1 MSLWGHGE
9 IDAVEMTRRA
19 EAIRAMANSEP
30 FRWLMEAAIES
41 AHRDWETG
49 KTVEQREEAF
59 ARMTGI
65 RAVDTEIQK
74 VVDRGAA
81 AAKTL
86 RGREQQQSNNNP

>member
-1 MSLWGHGE
+1 MSLWGHGD
-9 IDAVEMTRRA
+9 IDATEAARRA
-19 EAIRAMANSEP
+19 DAIRAMANSEP
-30 FRWLMEAAIES
+30 FRWLMAEAIES

-49 KTVEQREEAF
+49 KTVADREEAF

-86 RGREQQQSNNNP
+86 RGREQSQSNNNP